1 MKISKIFAGMSAAA
15 IVAAAVAMPASA
27 VVPTEKTFSYTITLT
42 SDELK
47 AAMDAGGTKPQVAEE
62 EIADPNGA
70 EGDTMK
76 AYNIGFNIQF
86 GHFCGGTF
94 SATAT
99 GGDLLTM
106 GTDENGALT
115 CTGEKTDSQSMWL
128 VNDWA
133 GTVKNQFV
141 ENVAIADGGGES
153 AGNPGWNGMW
163 IQCYT
168 ADLDAGLEITVNID
182 AADATWK
189 DMDPEDP
196 EFTGWSVL
204 VPALDG
210 HDPFVI
216 TDVEGDNSSDSG
228 STSSGDNSNTS
239 SGSSSGNGSS
249 SSSGSSSSKGGSNGG
264 SNGGSTS
271 KGSAST
277 SSAKDAGASDNTANA
292 ESGAAAGVGLA
303 IAALAG
309 AAIVVSR
316 KK

>member
-15 IVAAAVAMPASA
+15 IIAAAVAMPASA
-27 VVPTEKTFSYTITLT
+27 VVPTQKTFTYTITLT
-42 SDELK
+42 GDELK
-47 AAMDAGGTKPQVAEE
+47 AAMDAKGTKPQVAEE

-189 DMDPEDP
+189 DMDPKDP

-292 ESGAAAGVGLA
+292 ESGVAAGVGLA

>member
-47 AAMDAGGTKPQVAEE
+47 AAMDAGGKKPQVAEE

-153 AGNPGWNGMW
+153 TGNPGWNGMW

-216 TDVEGDNSSDSG
+216 TDVQGDNSSDSG

-249 SSSGSSSSKGGSNGG
+249 SSSGSSSSKGG

>member
-15 IVAAAVAMPASA
+15 IVAVAVAMPASA

-153 AGNPGWNGMW
+153 TGNPGWNGMW

-216 TDVEGDNSSDSG
+216 TDVGGDNSSDSG

>member
-15 IVAAAVAMPASA
+15 IIAAAVAMPASA
-27 VVPTEKTFSYTITLT
+27 VVPTQKTFTYTITLT
-42 SDELK
+42 GDELK
-47 AAMDAGGTKPQVAEE
+47 AAMDAKGTKPQVAEE

-153 AGNPGWNGMW
+153 SGNPGWNGMW

-168 ADLDAGLEITVNID
+168 ADLDAGLEVTVNID
-182 AADATWK
+182 ASDATWK

-196 EFTGWSVL
+196 DFTGWSVL

-210 HDPFVI
+210 KDAFI
-216 TDVEGDNSSDSG
+216 IKDAGGDNSSDSG
-228 STSSGDNSNTS
+228 STSSGDSSNTS
-239 SGSSSGNGSS
+239 SGSSSGSSSS

-271 KGSAST
+271 KGSATT
-277 SSAKDAGASDNTANA
+277 SSAKDAGTSDNTANA

>member
-141 ENVAIADGGGES
+141 ENVAIADGG
-153 AGNPGWNGMW
+153 
-163 IQCYT
+163 
-168 ADLDAGLEITVNID
+168 L
-182 AADATWK
+182 
-189 DMDPEDP
+189 
-196 EFTGWSVL
+196 
-204 VPALDG
+204 
-210 HDPFVI
+210 
-216 TDVEGDNSSDSG
+216 
-228 STSSGDNSNTS
+228 NTS
-239 SGSSSGNGSS
+239 
-249 SSSGSSSSKGGSNGG
+249 
-264 SNGGSTS
+264 
-271 KGSAST
+271 
-277 SSAKDAGASDNTANA
+277 
-292 ESGAAAGVGLA
+292 
-303 IAALAG
+303 
-309 AAIVVSR
+309 R
-316 KK
+316 